1 MKVFLKVLVFNIAV
15 IAFFLYV
22 GNSIPQQRKDPP
34 QELVLSAD
42 MAAADFIKAG
52 QEIFFGKGTC
62 ALCHE
67 IGKKGERCP
76 DLDGVGIRAETRC
89 RKRPIKARPAMAPEY
104 LVESLH
110 NPVTYVVEGYQ
121 PSMPPLGR
129 QLNDLEMVAV
139 VSFLQSLGGD
149 VTVNGQTR
157 FPKYRGEGG
166 AEVAAQAPAP
176 AATAQA
182 PAAAGTAGSRGAS
195 GAELVQQW
203 GCNACHK
210 FDGPDRL
217 IGPSLW
223 DIGVR
228 QDSNYIREAILQP
241 DAVVTPG
248 FPPQVMQATLNGTG
262 FYQKVSLQD
271 LNTMVD
277 YLTSL
282 KGGQ

>member
-1 MKVFLKVLVFNIAV
+1 MKTFLKVLVFNVAI

-67 IGKKGERCP
+67 IGKRGERCP
-76 DLDGVGIRAETRC
+76 DLDGVGSRAE
-89 RKRPIKARPAMAPEY
+89 ARVKEAGYKGTAGNGPEY

-110 NPVTYVVEGYQ
+110 NPVVYVVEGYQ

-139 VSFLQSLGGD
+139 VAFLQSLGGE

-166 AEVAAQAPAP
+166 AEVAA
-176 AATAQA
+176 AASA
-182 PAAAGTAGSRGAS
+182 PAAAPEASGKS

-217 IGPSLW
+217 VGPSLW
-223 DIGVR
+223 DLGAR
-228 QDSNYIREAILQP
+228 QDVSYIRESILQP

-248 FPPQVMQATLNGTG
+248 FPPQVMQTTLNGSG
-262 FYQKVSLQD
+262 FYQKVSLHD
-271 LNTMVD
+271 LNSMVD

-282 KGGQ
+282 RGGQ